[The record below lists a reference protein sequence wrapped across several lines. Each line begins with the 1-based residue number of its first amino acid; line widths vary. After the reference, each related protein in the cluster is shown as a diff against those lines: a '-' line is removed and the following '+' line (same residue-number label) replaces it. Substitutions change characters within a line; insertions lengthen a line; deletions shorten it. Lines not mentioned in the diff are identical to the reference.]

1 MSSFSKKMDYRIMVY
16 ILQTRI
22 MVDILQTSYLW
33 YQCLRSV
40 ITIIVKAL
48 ESLISCDIVGQNLN
62 VLYDAE
68 KNFIKT
74 KSSERIMWASR
85 HNVRTYCEE
94 NYQNGDKMFYKK
106 RAVKGWE
113 IPTTLLRNEGNFVLI
128 RHVSTFYRCHPCHLM
143 KTEIS
148 NNSWCQPSQWNK

>member
-1 MSSFSKKMDYRIMVY
+1 MRYGDNFSMSSFSKKMDYRIMVY

-74 KSSERIMWASR
+74 KSSERIM
-85 HNVRTYCEE
+85 
-94 NYQNGDKMFYKK
+94 
-106 RAVKGWE
+106 
-113 IPTTLLRNEGNFVLI
+113 
-128 RHVSTFYRCHPCHLM
+128 
-143 KTEIS
+143 
-148 NNSWCQPSQWNK
+148 